1 MRKKRKITQVFTR
14 ISANYQPKNKK
25 ESALKEIANAEFNS
39 VLFMNMKQCED
50 EIRSMVMHVEKNCT
64 TRAKTTNP
72 YVWDDEQEAVRYYDL
87 RVCTIAIHLL
97 KSKIQ

>member
-14 ISANYQPKNKK
+14 ISASYQPKNKK
-25 ESALKEIANAEFNS
+25 ELALKEIANAEFSS
-39 VLFMNMKQCED
+39 VLFQNMKQCED
-50 EIRSMVMHVEKNCT
+50 EIRSVIENCT
-64 TRAKTTNP
+64 TRAKTINP